1 MPWVGVVLG
10 LRIGRYPRRV
20 TPRSYR
26 SLEVPVSGRLAHQR
40 LLGRIG
46 VLEHATIRRS
56 SLRRLG
62 SRKRRRLE
70 TPAYQSRIIVELVGV
85 GPLGKRTALPY
96 RGVSR
101 DDIDGIVA
109 EHGGHQTEI
118 ASASVRFSATADR
131 RRECKRLLA
140 QLHATVAGRQ
150 VVLDARVIE
159 VEGDSL
165 APFTLPG
172 LAHGAPDAVADIVD
186 VLSAS
191 ALVLPWDMVSH
202 WHDAD

>member
-1 MPWVGVVLG
+1 M
-10 LRIGRYPRRV
+10 
-20 TPRSYR
+20 
-26 SLEVPVSGRLAHQR
+26 SGRLAHQR
-40 LLGRIG
+40 LVGRIE

-70 TPAYQSRIIVELVGV
+70 TPAYQSRIIVELIGV
-85 GPLGKRTALPY
+85 GPLRQRTALPY
-96 RGVSR
+96 RGVSG
-101 DDIDGIVA
+101 DDIDAIVA

-118 ASASVRFSATADR
+118 GSALVRFSATAHR
-131 RRECKRLLA
+131 RRQCESLLS
-140 QLHATVAGRQ
+140 QLHATAAGRQ
-150 VVLDARVIE
+150 LVLEARVIE
-159 VEGDSL
+159 VPDDRL

-172 LAHGAPDAVADIVD
+172 LARGVPKAVADVVD